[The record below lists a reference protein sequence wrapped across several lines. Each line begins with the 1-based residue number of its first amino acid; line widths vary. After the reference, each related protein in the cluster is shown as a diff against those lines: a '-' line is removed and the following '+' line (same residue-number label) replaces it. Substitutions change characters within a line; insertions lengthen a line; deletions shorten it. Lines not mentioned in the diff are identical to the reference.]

1 MHDMGPHLLDLAR
14 FFFGEPC
21 SLYAREFRIDPRFAG
36 QDIVSITL
44 AYPEFTCHCEL
55 SWRTTT
61 YEVFIEGTDGTIM
74 WNPEGRITIRTNT
87 GGFSETLVPQSYSWA
102 DPQYGFAHPS
112 IVATNA
118 HLLTAL
124 RGEGF
129 AETTADDNLK
139 TMHLLHLALQSASS
153 NQALPV

>member
-1 MHDMGPHLLDLAR
+1 MALMH
-14 FFFGEPC
+14 
-21 SLYAREFRIDPRFAG
+21 
-36 QDIVSITL
+36 
-44 AYPEFTCHCEL
+44 PEFTCHCEL

>member
-1 MHDMGPHLLDLAR
+1 MVISGFSITSVIFFLSPTSRCMTWARIFSIWR

-102 DPQYGFAHPS
+102 DRNTVSLIP
-112 IVATNA
+112 
-118 HLLTAL
+118 
-124 RGEGF
+124 
-129 AETTADDNLK
+129 
-139 TMHLLHLALQSASS
+139 ASS
-153 NQALPV
+153 RQTRTCLRRCVAKASQKPRRMTT